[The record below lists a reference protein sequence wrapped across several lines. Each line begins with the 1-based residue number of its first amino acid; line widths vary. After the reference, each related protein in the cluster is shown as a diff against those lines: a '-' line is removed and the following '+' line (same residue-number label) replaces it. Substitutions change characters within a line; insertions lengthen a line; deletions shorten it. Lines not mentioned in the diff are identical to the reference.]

1 MSSEK
6 KEIRALGE
14 CDLDTVMQ
22 IWLDTNIHTHDF
34 IPREY
39 WTGKYAMVKNMLP
52 QAEVYVF
59 KNKDT
64 RQIGGFIGLTDD
76 YIAGIFIKKS
86 EQSKGLGKR
95 LLDYVKERKTS
106 LCLNVYQK
114 NVRAVRFYQREQF
127 TVQSESIDEETKEK
141 EYRMIWN
148 AE

>member
-6 KEIRALGE
+6 KEIRTLGE

-39 WTGKYAMVKNMLP
+39 WTGKYVMVKNMLP

-59 KNKDT
+59 ENKDT
-64 RQIGGFIGLTDD
+64 GQIGGFIGLTDD

-106 LCLNVYQK
+106 LYLNVYQK